1 MPPVLLPNLSPW
13 EAGFPFPHENTKS
26 WDKSSHAAQP
36 LIICNKMRNE
46 LLIPSDEARKA
57 LRHPGS
63 RLHAFRQA
71 RGEEGTCLFSARP
84 QPRESGVCLSVCA
97 LPRLSSQQRSWR
109 TAGIRKRSS
118 AGIKSGDGDTSHAAT
133 LHRLVLQPECA
144 SASSATPDPTIL
156 PDPSQGRSRHFTGPP
171 L

>member
-84 QPRESGVCLSVCA
+84 QPRESGVCLSVCLCA
-97 LPRLSSQQRSWR
+97 PTPQFPAEVLAHCWDQETLV
-109 TAGIRKRSS
+109 
-118 AGIKSGDGDTSHAAT
+118 DGN
-133 LHRLVLQPECA
+133 
-144 SASSATPDPTIL
+144 
-156 PDPSQGRSRHFTGPP
+156 
-171 L
+171 